1 MRVFKGSKSFFDKY
15 KRVFDLVEEA
25 VKGFGSS
32 EEEQDRRHLFT
43 QRIFNRPMFPRFI
56 QEKGWLTIDGSTDYL
71 ASLWASH
78 GTDDRDRITQG
89 CSRRRWLLRRTS
101 EIVR

>member
-1 MRVFKGSKSFFDKY
+1 
-15 KRVFDLVEEA
+15 

-32 EEEQDRRHLFT
+32 DEEQDRRHLFT
-43 QRIFNRPMFPRFI
+43 ERLFNRLMFLGYI
-56 QEKGWLTIDGSTDYL
+56 QKKGWLTIDGSSDCL

-78 GTDDRDRITQG
+78 GTDDRDGITKG
-89 CSRRRWLLRRTS
+89 CSGRRWLLRQAS

>member
-1 MRVFKGSKSFFDKY
+1 LGHKPFFDEY
-15 KRVFDLVEEA
+15 RRVFDLVKEA

-43 QRIFNRPMFPRFI
+43 QRLFNRLMFLRFI
-56 QEKGWLTIDGSTDYL
+56 QKKGWLTIDGSTDYL

-78 GTDDRDRITQG
+78 GTDDRDGITQG
-89 CSRRRWLLRRTS
+89 CSRRRWLLHQTS